1 MLELN
6 PQRSPDLEL
15 TLLLQEGG
23 LTAMALVVADLF
35 PPHEGNGPRKI
46 PSLILSQPL
55 SSPAK
60 GDFKSF
66 RCQM

>member
-6 PQRSPDLEL
+6 PQRSPDLAL

-35 PPHEGNGPRKI
+35 PPHKGNGPRKI
-46 PSLILSQPL
+46 PSLILS
-55 SSPAK
+55 
-60 GDFKSF
+60 
-66 RCQM
+66 